1 MPTTYID
8 KVLTQARNLNVSDI
22 HLTTGIPPVFRM
34 HGTLKRYGD
43 ENLTPDMTK
52 EIAKAL
58 MPEILW
64 QQFLDK
70 GEMDFSYSLSG
81 VARFR
86 VNSFHQ
92 RGSISHAFRTIPT
105 EIPTIADLN
114 MPKTLANL
122 AETQQ
127 GLILVTG
134 PTGSG
139 KSTTLAAMIRHINEN
154 LTKHIITLEDPIE
167 YLHRHGSSII
177 DQREVGFDTES
188 FADGLRAALR
198 QDPDVILVG
207 EMRDLETIS
216 TAITA
221 AETGHLV
228 MATLHTSSA
237 ASTIERI
244 IDVFPAGQQA
254 QVRTQ
259 LAGILKAVVSQRLLP
274 TADGTGRVAATE
286 ILINNPAVANLIR
299 TEKVHQ
305 IPNVI
310 LTNRSFGMHMMVSSV
325 QDLLA
330 NGKISRQ
337 TAQPFLEGA
346 SRWPVSN
353 TKAVTI
359 KKSAPVYWSQ
369 RLEGTPSSV

>member
-58 MPEILW
+58 MPELLW

-114 MPKTLANL
+114 MPKILANL

-177 DQREVGFDTES
+177 DQREVGFDTDS
-188 FADGLRAALR
+188 FAAGLRAALR
-198 QDPDVILVG
+198 QDPDVVLVG

-244 IDVFPAGQQA
+244 IDVFPHGQQA

-274 TADGTGRVAATE
+274 TADGTGRIAATE

-325 QDLLA
+325 QELLA
-330 NGKISRQ
+330 TGKISRQ
-337 TAQPFLEGA
+337 TAQPFLEGG
-346 SRWPVSN
+346 
-353 TKAVTI
+353 
-359 KKSAPVYWSQ
+359 
-369 RLEGTPSSV
+369 E

>member
-8 KVLTQARNLNVSDI
+8 KVLTEAKNLNVSDI
-22 HLTTGIPPVFRM
+22 HITTGIPPIFRM

-64 QQFLDK
+64 EQFVEK

-105 EIPTIADLN
+105 EIPSINDLN
-114 MPKTLANL
+114 MPNTLVSL

-139 KSTTLAAMIRHINEN
+139 KSTTLAAMIRHINE
-154 LTKHIITLEDPIE
+154 TMPKHIITLEDPIE
-167 YLHRHGSSII
+167 YLHRHGTSII
-177 DQREVGFDTES
+177 DQREVGFDTGS
-188 FADGLRAALR
+188 FANGLRAALR

-244 IDVFPAGQQA
+244 IDVFQPGQQA

-274 TADGTGRVAATE
+274 TANGKGRIAATE
-286 ILINNPAVANLIR
+286 ILINNAAVANLIR

-325 QDLLA
+325 QELLA
-330 NGKISRQ
+330 QGKISRQ
-337 TAQPFLEGA
+337 TAQPFLGGGE
-346 SRWPVSN
+346 
-353 TKAVTI
+353 
-359 KKSAPVYWSQ
+359 
-369 RLEGTPSSV
+369 

>member
-8 KVLTQARNLNVSDI
+8 KVLTEAKNLNVSDI
-22 HLTTGIPPVFRM
+22 HITTGIPPIFRM

-52 EIAKAL
+52 EIARAL
-58 MPEILW
+58 MPEVLW
-64 QQFLDK
+64 EQFIEK

-105 EIPTIADLN
+105 EIPSINDLN
-114 MPKTLANL
+114 MPNTLVSL

-139 KSTTLAAMIRHINEN
+139 KSTTLAAMIRHINE
-154 LTKHIITLEDPIE
+154 TMPKHIITLEDPIE
-167 YLHRHGSSII
+167 YLHRHGTSII
-177 DQREVGFDTES
+177 DQREVGFDTGS
-188 FADGLRAALR
+188 FANGLRAALR

-244 IDVFPAGQQA
+244 IDVFPPGQQA

-274 TADGTGRVAATE
+274 TANGKGRIAATE
-286 ILINNPAVANLIR
+286 ILINNAAVANLIR

-325 QDLLA
+325 QELLSQ
-330 NGKISRQ
+330 GKISRH
-337 TAQPFLEGA
+337 TAQPFLEGG
-346 SRWPVSN
+346 
-353 TKAVTI
+353 
-359 KKSAPVYWSQ
+359 
-369 RLEGTPSSV
+369 E

>member
-8 KVLTQARNLNVSDI
+8 KVLTEAKNLNVSDI
-22 HLTTGIPPVFRM
+22 HITTGIPPIFRM

-52 EIAKAL
+52 EIARAL
-58 MPEILW
+58 MPEVLW
-64 QQFLDK
+64 EQFIEK

-105 EIPTIADLN
+105 EIPSIDDLN
-114 MPKTLANL
+114 MPNTLISL
-122 AETQQ
+122 AETRQ

-139 KSTTLAAMIRHINEN
+139 KSTTLAAMIRHINE
-154 LTKHIITLEDPIE
+154 TMPKHIITLEDPIE
-167 YLHRHGSSII
+167 YLHRHGTSII
-177 DQREVGFDTES
+177 DQREVGFDTGS
-188 FADGLRAALR
+188 FANGLRAALR

-244 IDVFPAGQQA
+244 IDVFPPGQQA

-274 TADGTGRVAATE
+274 TANGKGRIAATE
-286 ILINNPAVANLIR
+286 ILINNAAVANLIR

-325 QDLLA
+325 QELLA
-330 NGKISRQ
+330 QGKISRQ
-337 TAQPFLEGA
+337 TAQPFLEGG
-346 SRWPVSN
+346 
-353 TKAVTI
+353 
-359 KKSAPVYWSQ
+359 
-369 RLEGTPSSV
+369 E

>member
-58 MPEILW
+58 MPDILW
-64 QQFLDK
+64 QQFLEK

-105 EIPTIADLN
+105 EIPTIADLQ

-122 AETQQ
+122 AETPQ

-177 DQREVGFDTES
+177 DQREVGFDTGS
-188 FADGLRAALR
+188 FAAGLRAALR
-198 QDPDVILVG
+198 QDPDVVLVG

-244 IDVFPAGQQA
+244 IDVFPHGQQA

-274 TADGTGRVAATE
+274 TADGKGRVAATE

-325 QDLLA
+325 QELLA

-337 TAQPFLEGA
+337 TAQPFLEGG
-346 SRWPVSN
+346 
-353 TKAVTI
+353 
-359 KKSAPVYWSQ
+359 
-369 RLEGTPSSV
+369 E

>member
-64 QQFLDK
+64 QQFLEK

-105 EIPTIADLN
+105 EIPTIADLQ

-122 AETQQ
+122 AETPQ

-177 DQREVGFDTES
+177 DQREVGFDTGS
-188 FADGLRAALR
+188 FAAGLRAALR
-198 QDPDVILVG
+198 QDPDVVLVG

-244 IDVFPAGQQA
+244 IDVFPHGQQA

-274 TADGTGRVAATE
+274 TADGKGRVAATE

-299 TEKVHQ
+299 SEKVHQ

-325 QDLLA
+325 QELLA

-337 TAQPFLEGA
+337 TAQPFLEGG
-346 SRWPVSN
+346 
-353 TKAVTI
+353 
-359 KKSAPVYWSQ
+359 
-369 RLEGTPSSV
+369 E

>member
-8 KVLTQARNLNVSDI
+8 KVLTEAKNLNVSDI
-22 HLTTGIPPVFRM
+22 HITTGIPPIFRM

-64 QQFLDK
+64 EQFVEK

-105 EIPTIADLN
+105 EIPSINDLN
-114 MPKTLANL
+114 MPNTLVSL

-139 KSTTLAAMIRHINEN
+139 KSTTLAAMIRHINE
-154 LTKHIITLEDPIE
+154 TMPKHIITLEDPIE
-167 YLHRHGSSII
+167 YLHRHGTSII
-177 DQREVGFDTES
+177 DQREVGFDTGS
-188 FADGLRAALR
+188 FANGLRAALR

-244 IDVFPAGQQA
+244 IDVFPPGQQA

-274 TADGTGRVAATE
+274 TANGKGRIAATE
-286 ILINNPAVANLIR
+286 ILINNAAVANLIR

-305 IPNVI
+305 IPNII

-325 QDLLA
+325 QELLA
-330 NGKISRQ
+330 QGKISRQ
-337 TAQPFLEGA
+337 TAQPFLEGG
-346 SRWPVSN
+346 
-353 TKAVTI
+353 
-359 KKSAPVYWSQ
+359 
-369 RLEGTPSSV
+369 E